1 MMIDGDDDD
10 DDDDDESRMPA
21 LMAHASRLQRCMAAI
36 SNRPVVHR
44 CCKKSEHLCTT
55 ARCSDI

>member
-1 MMIDGDDDD
+1 MMIDGDGD

-21 LMAHASRLQRCMAAI
+21 LMAHASRLQRCMAAV

-44 CCKKSEHLCTT
+44 CCEKSERPT